1 MNRVTPTPRLVLAAW
16 CGVAVLGL
24 TACGD
29 DNDPSS
35 DGSASPTP
43 SSSVSASDPTESTT
57 TAPPTP
63 TVAPATGIELRE
75 KISSLHVPEGWIP
88 IDSLATYQSAAL
100 GPNGSGTI
108 NLIDDETLNPGTP
121 LEARVD
127 SAVKTLP
134 KGATY
139 ERLDDV
145 MLVDTVAYHLSY
157 TVKGVPE
164 VNHVVE
170 TERDG
175 RLITI
180 NFTLDDKT
188 VRDNP
193 DLVASVLA
201 TFQWI

>member
-1 MNRVTPTPRLVLAAW
+1 VNDVTPKPRLVLAAW
-16 CGVAVLGL
+16 CGLVVLGL
-24 TACGD
+24 TACD
-29 DNDPSS
+29 DDDDPSS
-35 DGSASPTP
+35 DGSQPPT
-43 SSSVSASDPTESTT
+43 SSASVTASETAPSTSTT
-57 TAPPTP
+57 PTP

-75 KISSLHVPEGWIP
+75 KISSIHVPEGWIP
-88 IDSLATYQSAAL
+88 IDSLASYQSAAL
-100 GPNGSGTI
+100 GPSGSGTI

-121 LEARVD
+121 LEVRVD

-134 KGATY
+134 KGAEY

-145 MLVDTVAYHLSY
+145 MLGDTVAYHLTY
-157 TVKGVPE
+157 TVKGLAE
-164 VNHVVE
+164 VNDVVE

-180 NFTLDDKT
+180 NFTLDQKT